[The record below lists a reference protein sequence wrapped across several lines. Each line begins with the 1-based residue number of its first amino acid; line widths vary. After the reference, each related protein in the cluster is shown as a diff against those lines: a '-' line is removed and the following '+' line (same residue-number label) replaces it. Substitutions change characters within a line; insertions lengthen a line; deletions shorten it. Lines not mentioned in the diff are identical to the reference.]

1 MFSCHIFSPCGFSLL
16 QVTFMIKKKKKTLQK
31 RAEGITYEYRIQS
44 LADLGLNP
52 GSSAH

>member
-1 MFSCHIFSPCGFSLL
+1 MSYFLSMWLFPAPSNLHD
-16 QVTFMIKKKKKTLQK
+16 KKKKTLQK